1 MKINVHVAVL
11 SFTWTFS
18 LVCATGSPRPSDA
31 DQKKVHVFLALKIMI
46 MNSKPKPAKQ
56 MKTLFYA
63 ICMVLVSFSF
73 QSCSNKTA
81 KWEKGFTFQ
90 LDKAI
95 NDGVVTESEYMV
107 LKRFIDAA
115 PENKINFLGH
125 TFNKDNPDAL
135 ADFLVKEKGVTGDA
149 SAIKN
154 RIIRN
159 APFSKLNIML
169 ENSAS
174 MIGYTSAGNPLF
186 TAPVISLFNCIDDST
201 EVVTGYV
208 HAKGTDDCE
217 FQVVDANDFQKNLA
231 NGKIQTATSSPIDQ
245 ILELI
250 AESANDS
257 TVTALVTDGIV
268 SGTNQ
273 EILSTLPARDWT
285 IKNLPLIEQRIRNA
299 AKILH
304 DKGEHFVIYRFE
316 TDFKGDYYNYRNL
329 KQNFGANIARPYFII
344 LSGSEKNLKMV
355 RTKLLRED
363 KFNATNT
370 LCSYELKE
378 ISGVTSGFISYV
390 PVAGVAKP
398 KMDILPAKSSIK
410 FKKPIPYPLA
420 FKCRVVFNQEIP
432 ERCKSVD
439 FLSHNI
445 KLGYK
450 DILSGAYVDKTDIV
464 YDVQQPTDVPG
475 AFDVFI
481 QLTPEFVNTISKCR
495 TLRLYLP
502 LTADSWYRELSISDD
517 SVASWDTSKTF
528 HLDILVE
535 GFIKGFNLDN
545 EDKNLID
552 ININLFK

>member
-31 DQKKVHVFLALKIMI
+31 DQKKVHVFLALKIII
-46 MNSKPKPAKQ
+46 MNSKKRPTKQ
-56 MKTLFYA
+56 MKTLFYTM
-63 ICMVLVSFSF
+63 CVVFVSFSF
-73 QSCSNKTA
+73 QSCGNKTA
-81 KWEKGFTFQ
+81 KWEKGFSFQ

-95 NDGVVTESEYMV
+95 KDGTVTESEYTV
-107 LKRFIDAA
+107 LNHFIDAA
-115 PENKINFLGH
+115 PDIKTTILGY
-125 TFNKDNPDAL
+125 TFNKENPDAL
-135 ADFLVKEKGVTGDA
+135 ADFLIEKGITGDA
-149 SAIKN
+149 SAIK
-154 RIIRN
+154 RRVTRN

-174 MIGYTSAGNPLF
+174 MVGYTSAGNPSF

-208 HAKGTDDCE
+208 HAKSTDDCE
-217 FQVVDANDFQKNLA
+217 FQIVDANVFQRNLA
-231 NGKIQTATSSPIDQ
+231 NGKIQTATSSPIDR
-245 ILELI
+245 ILGLI

-304 DKGEHFVIYRFE
+304 DKGEHFIIYRFE
-316 TDFKGDYYNYRNL
+316 TDFRGDYYNYRNL
-329 KQNFGANIARPYFII
+329 KRQFGTSIVRPYFII
-344 LSGSEKNLKMV
+344 LSGSEKNLKGV

-378 ISGVTSGFISYV
+378 ISGVTTGFISYV
-390 PVAGVAKP
+390 PVVGVVKP

-450 DILSGAYVDKTDIV
+450 DILSGSYVDKTDIV
-464 YDVQQPTDVPG
+464 YDIQQASDVPG
-475 AFDVFI
+475 AVDIFI
-481 QLTPEFVNTISKCR
+481 QLTPDFVNTISKCR
-495 TLRLYLP
+495 TLHLYLP

-517 SVASWDTSKTF
+517 SIASWDTSKTF

-552 ININLFK
+552 ININLLK